1 MSQQT
6 GRGWCPFA
14 IHKPI
19 PETYEQPAITPRIAI
34 LHSAGGAAE
43 LYGWW
48 MNPSSKGLES
58 HVFVDDETYVDP
70 ADGLEYARLYQYVN
84 IFVRAD
90 ANLDANDIAVSLESA
105 STVNAREPWSVP
117 QVRTIVRFLV
127 WACTEAPTI
136 KAQLCPS
143 PRGSGIGWHVQFG
156 APGPWTPARGKVCPG
171 PARIKQVPGI
181 IAEVRQRL
189 TNPQPEEFLDMD
201 ETTFRKILREE
212 LAEASKEGGPYETDV
227 SKRTRSLVRH
237 LIKGDGGKD
246 ESTVPNRILRA
257 LQLRASKG

>member
-1 MSQQT
+1 MTQQT

-48 MNPSSKGLES
+48 MNPTSKGLEA
-58 HVFVDDETYVDP
+58 HVFVDDETYIDP
-70 ADGLEYARLYQYVN
+70 TDGLEYAKLYQYVN

-105 STVNAREPWSVP
+105 STVNAREPWSLP
-117 QVRTIVRFLV
+117 QVRTIIRFLV

-136 KAQLCPS
+136 KAQLCTG
-143 PRGSGIGWHVQFG
+143 PRGTGIGWHIMYG

-171 PARIKQVPGI
+171 PARIEQVPDI
-181 IAEVRQRL
+181 IAQVQQRL
-189 TNPQPEEFLDMD
+189 TTPQPKDWFDMATKD
-201 ETTFRKILREE
+201 DLRQVIREE
-212 LAEASKEGGPYETDV
+212 LAAASTEGGPHETDV
-227 SKRTRSLVRH
+227 SKRTRSLIRH
-237 LIKGDGGKD
+237 LITGDGGKD
-246 ESTVPNRILRA
+246 ETTVPNRILRA
-257 LQLRASKG
+257 LQLRAKG